1 MTAQEMAGRLTHEE
15 RQGAEAVFKRIA
27 PKVAVALLSALMNRA
42 VLPGGYFPFGAAFIA
57 AVPSEY
63 ASIAAV
69 GGVLSCLTDGGM
81 LTSLDGLRHV
91 AALLAVGGI
100 RWALGELKWVNSA
113 KCYPFFAALAGILL
127 TGSIINGTTGSIIS
141 YSTLFFL
148 IEGVMAG
155 TAAMFFAGAADAL
168 HVTDGGARLGRN
180 TAISLIITFCA
191 AALPVCRVEIFSLS
205 PGLILMHL
213 VVLLVLPT
221 KREVGGAV
229 GGTAV
234 GCVTA
239 LSQYSLY
246 QGTVCP
252 AAALLAGYAARY
264 KAPYGRIVAASV
276 YIGVCFAGTLVSG
289 SMDYTFAAE
298 VAIAGVISC
307 LIPSEPVERALM
319 TMGFVNEERSVCSTV
334 DNREVMERLKKSAA
348 ALTGVSSVVEQ
359 VSDKLDKRTCP
370 DEDKIYRR
378 AVEKVCGNC
387 GCRESCCGEGAGSEA
402 ERIRRLAFG
411 CEGGDWNSGIDISA
425 ALGVKCIHE
434 NQLLGELKSLY
445 GYHVASCGAHRRLSQ
460 VRSVINDQLEGV
472 GLMLTELSDEIGEA
486 GRDDEYTTAR
496 VAASLKAC
504 GYEVMRV
511 RCAENQN
518 GRLSV
523 SLRLRETSS
532 TVLERDEIG
541 TYVGESLGCE
551 FDEPTLEGSRR
562 EFRVSLVQRP
572 QYALVFG
579 GAQHC
584 CNDGQFCGDAYESF
598 EDGEG
603 CAYMLLSDGM
613 GSGGRAAV
621 DGAMACGIFSRLLQG
636 GFGYDSAVKI
646 VNSALMVKSEEESLS
661 TIDSLR
667 LNLYNGRA
675 MFCKAGAAQSYHV
688 RDGVVNRIDTQSL
701 PLGIL
706 RETDTAQ
713 YCFTAEEGDLIVML
727 SDGVP
732 TDESLWFEKLLGQYA
747 GEDVEQFAQ
756 FLLNRAVSRRP
767 SGEDD
772 DITIIVMAIRLNEND

>member
-15 RQGAEAVFKRIA
+15 RQGAQAVFRRIA
-27 PKVAVALLSALMNRA
+27 PKLTVAMLSALMNRA

-63 ASIAAV
+63 ATIAAV
-69 GGVLSCLTDGGM
+69 GGVISCLTDGGM
-81 LTSLDGLRHV
+81 LTSLDGLRHI

-100 RWALGELKWVNSA
+100 RWALGELKRVNSA
-113 KCYPFFAALAGILL
+113 KFYPFFTALAGILL
-127 TGSIINGTTGSIIS
+127 TGSIINGTTGAMLS

-148 IEGVMAG
+148 MEGIMAG
-155 TAAMFFAGAADAL
+155 GAAMFFSGASEAL
-168 HVTDGGARLGRN
+168 NLSGGGARLGKN
-180 TAISLIITFCA
+180 TSISLLIMLCA
-191 AALPVCRVEIFSLS
+191 AALPLCRVTFFTLS
-205 PGLILMHL
+205 PGLILLHTA
-213 VVLLVLPT
+213 VLLVLPT

-229 GGTAV
+229 GGIAA

-239 LSQYSLY
+239 LSQYSMY

-252 AAALLAGYAARY
+252 VAALLAGYAARY
-264 KAPYGRIVAASV
+264 GRIFSASV
-276 YIGVCFAGTLVSG
+276 YIGICFTGNLAAGK
-289 SMDYTFAAE
+289 MDYTFAAE

-307 LIPSEPVERALM
+307 LIPSELAERAL
-319 TMGFVNEERSVCSTV
+319 TAAGFVSEERSVCGAA
-334 DNREVMERLKKSAA
+334 DNSAVIKRLRQSAT

-359 VSDKLDKRTCP
+359 VSDKLDKRNCP
-370 DEDKIYRR
+370 DEEKIYSR
-378 AVEKVCGNC
+378 AVEKVCGSC
-387 GCRESCCGEGAGSEA
+387 GCRESCCGEGDSGEA

-411 CEGGDWNSGIDISA
+411 FRGGDVSRGIDISA

-434 NQLLGELKSLY
+434 NRLLGEIKSLY
-445 GYHVASCGAHRRLSQ
+445 GYHVASCSAHRRLSQ

-472 GLMLTELSDEIGEA
+472 GLMLTELSDELGA
-486 GRDDEYTTAR
+486 ADRDDEYTAAR
-496 VAASLKAC
+496 LAASLRAC
-504 GYEVMRV
+504 GYEVIRV
-511 RCAENQN
+511 RCTDNQN

-523 SLRLRETSS
+523 SLDLRTTDS
-532 TVLERDEIG
+532 TLLERGEIG
-541 TYVGESLGCE
+541 AYVGESLGCE
-551 FDEPTLEGSRR
+551 FCEPTFEGSYRD
-562 EFRVSLVQRP
+562 FRVSMVQR
-572 QYALVFG
+572 QNYALTFG

-584 CNDGQFCGDAYESF
+584 CNGGQFCGDAYESF

-621 DGAMACGIFSRLLQG
+621 DGAMACGIFSRLLKG
-636 GFGYDSAVKI
+636 GFGYESAVKI
-646 VNSALMVKSEEESLS
+646 VNSALMLKSEEESLS

-713 YCFTAEEGDLIVML
+713 YCFTAEEGDLIVMI

-747 GEDVEQFAQ
+747 GEEVQRFAE
-756 FLLNRAVSRRP
+756 FLLERAVSRRP

-772 DITIIVMAIRLNEND
+772 DITVIVMSMNRV